1 MKERI
6 VMFTVL
12 LLLSSCAKELI
23 KDDTKNVIS
32 PNSDWAIIEKIE
44 SERWTKNNLVTR
56 LGVPDEIFDHKK
68 EIPGFLVY
76 NYAQSNHQK
85 WGFEIDKNE
94 KITTITFIPSVSNN
108 ENFTLAQIIQKWGA
122 ICTKKKE
129 VDSSQHFVRNIYYLD
144 CGKNHRAYL
153 NRYDEVTSLAISVD

>member
-1 MKERI
+1 MKESI

-12 LLLSSCAKELI
+12 ILLSSCAKELI
-23 KDDTKNVIS
+23 KNDTINVIS
-32 PNSDWAIIEKIE
+32 PNGDWAIIEKIE
-44 SERWTKNNLVTR
+44 SERWTKKNIVAS

-68 EIPGFLVY
+68 GIPDFLVY

-108 ENFTLAQIIQKWGA
+108 ENFTLAQITQKWGA